1 MRDGSGGG
9 GGGGG
14 DIKTLSV
21 DNLITVLQVML
32 QSFFN
37 ADAVEEL
44 VPKRCHHPHLTSQ
57 RQPEELTCLITTK
70 HQQKHDPDIKKY
82 KKNTTITNISVFFS
96 LTDLH
101 THRASS

>member
-1 MRDGSGGG
+1 MRDGSG

-37 ADAVEEL
+37 TDAKEEL
-44 VPKRCHHPHLTSQ
+44 VPKRCHHPRLTSE
-57 RQPEELTCLITTK
+57 RQLEELTRLITTK
-70 HQQKHDPDIKKY
+70 HQQKHHLD
-82 KKNTTITNISVFFS
+82 
-96 LTDLH
+96 
-101 THRASS
+101 